1 MISTGIIIL
10 ACAALAADGLS
21 VTNTSLPSAATA
33 TNILQT
39 SEDKS
44 DRNSGVRNA
53 VCVKILYPDVPYE
66 EFCVDDWAEELS
78 NSAEEGLHIR
88 NGHVLVVVRLK
99 MYEDEYQALAK
110 LRAKTRAV
118 EFLRHHFPALPK
130 KISVPCRVVVT
141 EYSEQDNVCIVVM
154 SFVLKDIEC
163 PA

>member
-1 MISTGIIIL
+1 MTLIGIVL
-10 ACAALAADGLS
+10 ACVVVAADGLAE
-21 VTNTSLPSAATA
+21 TNAPLPSVATA

-44 DRNSGVRNA
+44 DRNSDVRNA
-53 VCVKILYPDVPYE
+53 VCVQILYPDVPYE

-110 LRAKTRAV
+110 LRAKTRAI

-130 KISVPCRVVVT
+130 KISAPCRVIVSECRET
-141 EYSEQDNVCIVVM
+141 ENVCVVVM
-154 SFVLKDIEC
+154 SFILKGLERQR
-163 PA
+163 